1 MDGTQQERP
10 PLAQEIRDSGR
21 HSPLFWWL
29 VDRVDEFSSVPREQ
43 GIGWNTIC
51 KRLESEGVTDAQ
63 GKTPTAITARMTWW
77 RVRKYLEKY
86 PSQAQKAL
94 ASPKPAPQPSSP
106 PPARQAENWQPPATK
121 TLANNGYKSA
131 DVTPPLVPKA
141 ADANSAKPF
150 APRPITDLSPEA
162 QAKINRVLQQL
173 QETDRKRA
181 GL

>member
-1 MDGTQQERP
+1 MDNATNEP
-10 PLAQEIRDSGR
+10 PSLAKEIRDSGR
-21 HSPLFWWL
+21 RSPLFWWFI
-29 VDRVDEFSSVPREQ
+29 DHADEFLTANPGQ
-43 GIGWNTIC
+43 GIGWGHL
-51 KRLESEGVTDAQ
+51 RGRFERDQVTDAQ
-63 GKTPTAITARMTWW
+63 GKTPTAKAARLTWW
-77 RVRKYLEKY
+77 RVRKYLEKQN
-86 PSQAQKAL
+86 SQAQKAM
-94 ASPKPAPQPSSP
+94 ASPKSAPLPSSP
-106 PPARQAENWQPPATK
+106 PPARQAENWQPPAAK

-131 DVTPPLVPKA
+131 DVTPSLVPKA